1 MAIPQLHHATSTE
14 GSVNKLHTHGKTEL
28 GAEEQVKAHFNERG
42 KMQGSEVR
50 RQLATSACQTGNSID
65 DCWRCDSSWETNRQ
79 SLADCAIG
87 FGKNAVGG
95 KHGSLYVVT
104 NDSDDDVV
112 NPSYGTLR
120 WAAIQTE
127 PLWIIFSQDT
137 SIALTQELIM
147 NSYKTI
153 DGRGYNVQISGGAG
167 ITIQGISNIII
178 HGIRMFNLVPTG
190 PAMVRDSPAH
200 YGHRLRS
207 DGSAISIFAG
217 TNVWLDH
224 LYLSDCTT
232 NLISAIE
239 ASTFITVSNSYF
251 TNHDKVMLFGAHPE
265 DTFDTVMQ
273 VTVAYNHFG
282 TGLTQR
288 MPRCRFGY
296 FHVFN
301 NDYLDWKMY
310 AIGGSQNPT
319 ILSEGNRFKASD
331 NNNSKE
337 VTKRVADGGNDFGGW
352 ENWNWRSSDD
362 MFLNGAFFQDSGS
375 SNIDS
380 SLYEKATSFSAK
392 PSSHVE
398 TLTANAGPF
407 QCGLGGYL
415 SCDSGTPNT
424 YGGSGGYG
432 SSPGWYSAGMRNHNI
447 PVQAVFLL
455 LFSTLS
461 VVCMFI

>member
-1 MAIPQLHHATSTE
+1 MALCFLLTAIST
-14 GSVNKLHTHGKTEL
+14 GQKPPSHGLILCINSRTWSICLFFRWTNVNLECKND
-28 GAEEQVKAHFNERG
+28 AYQVESYVLSLSNRFACRG

-251 TNHDKVMLFGAHPE
+251 TNHDKVPDRFLPPRILLLSIRLIWISKMHVILILGASFNDATDIMSRSREDINLMSTMAQVMLFGAHPE

-288 MPRCRFGY
+288 MPRY
-296 FHVFN
+296 
-301 NDYLDWKMY
+301 
-310 AIGGSQNPT
+310 
-319 ILSEGNRFKASD
+319 
-331 NNNSKE
+331 
-337 VTKRVADGGNDFGGW
+337 
-352 ENWNWRSSDD
+352 
-362 MFLNGAFFQDSGS
+362 
-375 SNIDS
+375 
-380 SLYEKATSFSAK
+380 
-392 PSSHVE
+392 
-398 TLTANAGPF
+398 
-407 QCGLGGYL
+407 
-415 SCDSGTPNT
+415 
-424 YGGSGGYG
+424 
-432 SSPGWYSAGMRNHNI
+432 
-447 PVQAVFLL
+447 
-455 LFSTLS
+455 LS
-461 VVCMFI
+461 VVLQDSSSQMATNFVQQATIKLLF